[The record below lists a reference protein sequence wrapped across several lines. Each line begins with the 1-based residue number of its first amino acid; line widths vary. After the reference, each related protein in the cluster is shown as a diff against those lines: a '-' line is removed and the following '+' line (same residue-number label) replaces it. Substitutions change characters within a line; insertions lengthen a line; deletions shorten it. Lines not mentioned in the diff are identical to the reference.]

1 MEGKRAAHSLRGG
14 LMLGRWIVK
23 FLINAAALAVAAWA
37 VTGIKYDGLGALL
50 AMALVFG
57 VVNAFIKPIVKI
69 LSCPLVI
76 LTLGLFTFVIN
87 ALMLYL
93 AGAFAGK
100 LGIGF
105 RVETFGAAFW
115 GAVVVSV
122 VSFILSLLL
131 PTERRRKE
139 E

>member
-1 MEGKRAAHSLRGG
+1 
-14 LMLGRWIVK
+14 MLGRWIVK

-57 VVNAFIKPIVKI
+57 IVNAFIKPVIKV
-69 LSCPLVI
+69 LSCPLVL

-87 ALMLYL
+87 ALMLLL
-93 AGAFAGK
+93 AWFLASK
-100 LGIGF
+100 IGIGF
-105 RVETFGAAFW
+105 HVETFGAAFW
-115 GAVVVSV
+115 GALVVSI

-131 PTERRRKE
+131 PSEKRRHE

>member
-1 MEGKRAAHSLRGG
+1 
-14 LMLGRWIVK
+14 MLGRWIVK
-23 FLINAAALAVAAWA
+23 FLINAAALAVAALA
-37 VTGIKYDGLGALL
+37 VTGIKYEGLGALL

-57 VVNAFIKPIVKI
+57 IVNAFIKPIIKV

-87 ALMLYL
+87 ALMLLL
-93 AGAFAGK
+93 AGFLASRI
-100 LGIGF
+100 GIGF
-105 RVETFGAAFW
+105 HVDTFGAAFW
-115 GAVVVSV
+115 GALVVSI

-131 PTERRRKE
+131 PSEKRRRE